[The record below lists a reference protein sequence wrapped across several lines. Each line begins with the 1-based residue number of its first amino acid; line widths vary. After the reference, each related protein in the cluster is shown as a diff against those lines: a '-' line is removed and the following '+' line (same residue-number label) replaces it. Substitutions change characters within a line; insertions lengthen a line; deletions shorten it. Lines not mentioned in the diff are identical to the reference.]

1 VRPKFTYL
9 RSKSHRMAVA
19 ALDCQ
24 LCGKAGPSQC
34 AHSNQA
40 IHGKGRGIKASDAFC
55 AALCPRCHDMIDS
68 GYSLSRDERMQL
80 WNQAHAKTEAAL
92 RVNTDTAPP
101 AAAGKS
107 NNQLKGNHEH

>member
-1 VRPKFTYL
+1 MRPKFTYL

-24 LCGKAGPSQC
+24 LCGKPGPSQC

-40 IHGKGRGIKASDAFC
+40 IHGKGRGIKASDEYC
-55 AALCPRCHDMIDS
+55 AALCPRCYDMIDS
-68 GYSLSRDERMQL
+68 GYSLSREDRQEL
-80 WNQAHAKTEAAL
+80 WNLAHARTERAL
-92 RVNTDTAPP
+92 GVSPNSAPP

-107 NNQLKGNHEH
+107 NNQLKGKS